1 MVLDEDRT
9 GPTFPALMDLNM
21 LVATLNGRERT
32 GSEFQELLTRAG
44 FVDPRVHHLHGP
56 RDYVLAR
63 KP

>member
-1 MVLDEDRT
+1 MS
-9 GPTFPALMDLNM
+9 LNM

-32 GSEFQELLTRAG
+32 GSEFRALLERAG
-44 FVDPRVHHLHGP
+44 FVEPRVERLHAP

>member
-1 MVLDEDRT
+1 MS
-9 GPTFPALMDLNM
+9 LNM

-32 GSEFQELLTRAG
+32 GSEFRALLERAG
-44 FVDPRVHHLHGP
+44 FVEPRVERLRAP